1 MRMYDL
7 ILKKKQGGE
16 LSTDEIR
23 YMIEGFTEGSIPDY
37 QMSAMTMAIC
47 FRGMTPRET
56 VDLTLA
62 MRDSGDVLDLSGIK
76 GVKVDKH
83 STGGVGDKT
92 SLALTPI
99 IAALGVPVAKMSG
112 RGLGH
117 TGGTIDKLECFD
129 GFTTALSEEQ
139 FAGNVNTIGIAIAG
153 QTANLAPAD
162 KKLYALRDV
171 TATVDQMSL
180 IASSIMSKKLASG
193 SDAIVLDVKTGN
205 GAFMKKLEDSR
216 ALAKEMVSI
225 GTMAGKKTVAVIT
238 DMDQPLGRAV
248 GNSLEVR
255 EAIDTLRGEGPADFK
270 EVVFALGSQMLM
282 LAGRAADEKE
292 ARALMEGVIEDGSAL
307 DKFAQFV
314 RAQGGDAAP
323 VYDTSLLPVAGK
335 TLEVTAK
342 ESGYVHRILAEDI
355 GIACMTLG
363 GGRETKESAIDLSVG
378 IILEKK
384 NGDAV
389 EMMIKVKEPLPEEYP
404 LFHEGLILYTYLHLA
419 ADKPQTDALLG
430 AKVKGVAYETLIERN
445 GSIPLLAPMSQIA
458 GRLSIQEGAK
468 YLEKRFGG
476 EGVLLA
482 GVPGTPKANIVIL
495 GGGSVGTNACKIA
508 VGMGANVTIMDIN
521 LQRLAYLDDI
531 FGARIQTLVSNDA
544 NIEKA
549 VKEADLVIGCVL
561 IPGKSAPKI
570 FKKKYLK
577 EMKPG
582 AVFVD
587 VAVDQGGCG
596 ETTKVTYHDDPIFIE
611 DGVVHYC
618 VGNMPGAV
626 PRTSTIALTNAT
638 LSYGLQIAGK
648 GLEQACKD
656 NEVIY
661 SAINTYDGKLTCK
674 NVADS
679 FECYEYTDIKSVC

>member
-23 YMIEGFTEGSIPDY
+23 YMIEGFTEGNIPDY

-292 ARALMEGVIEDGSAL
+292 ARALMEGVIQDGSAL

-384 NGDAV
+384 NGNAVSAGEVLATIYGNDDAKMQAAY
-389 EMMIKVKEPLPEEYP
+389 EKIAHAYEIAKEPAAFVPVVREYIFPE
-404 LFHEGLILYTYLHLA
+404 
-419 ADKPQTDALLG
+419 
-430 AKVKGVAYETLIERN
+430 
-445 GSIPLLAPMSQIA
+445 
-458 GRLSIQEGAK
+458 
-468 YLEKRFGG
+468 
-476 EGVLLA
+476 
-482 GVPGTPKANIVIL
+482 
-495 GGGSVGTNACKIA
+495 
-508 VGMGANVTIMDIN
+508 
-521 LQRLAYLDDI
+521 
-531 FGARIQTLVSNDA
+531 
-544 NIEKA
+544 
-549 VKEADLVIGCVL
+549 
-561 IPGKSAPKI
+561 
-570 FKKKYLK
+570 
-577 EMKPG
+577 
-582 AVFVD
+582 
-587 VAVDQGGCG
+587 
-596 ETTKVTYHDDPIFIE
+596 
-611 DGVVHYC
+611 
-618 VGNMPGAV
+618 
-626 PRTSTIALTNAT
+626 
-638 LSYGLQIAGK
+638 
-648 GLEQACKD
+648 
-656 NEVIY
+656 
-661 SAINTYDGKLTCK
+661 
-674 NVADS
+674 
-679 FECYEYTDIKSVC
+679 

>member
-323 VYDTSLLPVAGK
+323 VYDTALLPVAGK

-389 EMMIKVKEPLPEEYP
+389 SDGEVLATIYGNDDAKMQAAYEKIAHAYEIAKEPAAFVPVVREYIFPE
-404 LFHEGLILYTYLHLA
+404 
-419 ADKPQTDALLG
+419 
-430 AKVKGVAYETLIERN
+430 
-445 GSIPLLAPMSQIA
+445 
-458 GRLSIQEGAK
+458 
-468 YLEKRFGG
+468 
-476 EGVLLA
+476 
-482 GVPGTPKANIVIL
+482 
-495 GGGSVGTNACKIA
+495 
-508 VGMGANVTIMDIN
+508 
-521 LQRLAYLDDI
+521 
-531 FGARIQTLVSNDA
+531 
-544 NIEKA
+544 
-549 VKEADLVIGCVL
+549 
-561 IPGKSAPKI
+561 
-570 FKKKYLK
+570 
-577 EMKPG
+577 
-582 AVFVD
+582 
-587 VAVDQGGCG
+587 
-596 ETTKVTYHDDPIFIE
+596 
-611 DGVVHYC
+611 
-618 VGNMPGAV
+618 
-626 PRTSTIALTNAT
+626 
-638 LSYGLQIAGK
+638 
-648 GLEQACKD
+648 
-656 NEVIY
+656 
-661 SAINTYDGKLTCK
+661 
-674 NVADS
+674 
-679 FECYEYTDIKSVC
+679 

>member
-389 EMMIKVKEPLPEEYP
+389 SDGEVLATIYGNDDAKIQAAYEKIAHAYEIAKEPAAFVPVVREYIFPE
-404 LFHEGLILYTYLHLA
+404 
-419 ADKPQTDALLG
+419 
-430 AKVKGVAYETLIERN
+430 
-445 GSIPLLAPMSQIA
+445 
-458 GRLSIQEGAK
+458 
-468 YLEKRFGG
+468 
-476 EGVLLA
+476 
-482 GVPGTPKANIVIL
+482 
-495 GGGSVGTNACKIA
+495 
-508 VGMGANVTIMDIN
+508 
-521 LQRLAYLDDI
+521 
-531 FGARIQTLVSNDA
+531 
-544 NIEKA
+544 
-549 VKEADLVIGCVL
+549 
-561 IPGKSAPKI
+561 
-570 FKKKYLK
+570 
-577 EMKPG
+577 
-582 AVFVD
+582 
-587 VAVDQGGCG
+587 
-596 ETTKVTYHDDPIFIE
+596 
-611 DGVVHYC
+611 
-618 VGNMPGAV
+618 
-626 PRTSTIALTNAT
+626 
-638 LSYGLQIAGK
+638 
-648 GLEQACKD
+648 
-656 NEVIY
+656 
-661 SAINTYDGKLTCK
+661 
-674 NVADS
+674 
-679 FECYEYTDIKSVC
+679 

>member
-117 TGGTIDKLECFD
+117 TGGTIDKLECLD

-389 EMMIKVKEPLPEEYP
+389 SDGEVLATIYGNDDAKMQAAYEKIAHAYEIAKEPAAFVPVVREYIFPE
-404 LFHEGLILYTYLHLA
+404 
-419 ADKPQTDALLG
+419 
-430 AKVKGVAYETLIERN
+430 
-445 GSIPLLAPMSQIA
+445 
-458 GRLSIQEGAK
+458 
-468 YLEKRFGG
+468 
-476 EGVLLA
+476 
-482 GVPGTPKANIVIL
+482 
-495 GGGSVGTNACKIA
+495 
-508 VGMGANVTIMDIN
+508 
-521 LQRLAYLDDI
+521 
-531 FGARIQTLVSNDA
+531 
-544 NIEKA
+544 
-549 VKEADLVIGCVL
+549 
-561 IPGKSAPKI
+561 
-570 FKKKYLK
+570 
-577 EMKPG
+577 
-582 AVFVD
+582 
-587 VAVDQGGCG
+587 
-596 ETTKVTYHDDPIFIE
+596 
-611 DGVVHYC
+611 
-618 VGNMPGAV
+618 
-626 PRTSTIALTNAT
+626 
-638 LSYGLQIAGK
+638 
-648 GLEQACKD
+648 
-656 NEVIY
+656 
-661 SAINTYDGKLTCK
+661 
-674 NVADS
+674 
-679 FECYEYTDIKSVC
+679 

>member
-47 FRGMTPRET
+47 FRGMTPHET

-76 GVKVDKH
+76 GIKVDKH

-389 EMMIKVKEPLPEEYP
+389 SDGEVLATIYGNDDAKMQAAYEKIAHAYEIAKEPAAFVPVVREYIFPE
-404 LFHEGLILYTYLHLA
+404 
-419 ADKPQTDALLG
+419 
-430 AKVKGVAYETLIERN
+430 
-445 GSIPLLAPMSQIA
+445 
-458 GRLSIQEGAK
+458 
-468 YLEKRFGG
+468 
-476 EGVLLA
+476 
-482 GVPGTPKANIVIL
+482 
-495 GGGSVGTNACKIA
+495 
-508 VGMGANVTIMDIN
+508 
-521 LQRLAYLDDI
+521 
-531 FGARIQTLVSNDA
+531 
-544 NIEKA
+544 
-549 VKEADLVIGCVL
+549 
-561 IPGKSAPKI
+561 
-570 FKKKYLK
+570 
-577 EMKPG
+577 
-582 AVFVD
+582 
-587 VAVDQGGCG
+587 
-596 ETTKVTYHDDPIFIE
+596 
-611 DGVVHYC
+611 
-618 VGNMPGAV
+618 
-626 PRTSTIALTNAT
+626 
-638 LSYGLQIAGK
+638 
-648 GLEQACKD
+648 
-656 NEVIY
+656 
-661 SAINTYDGKLTCK
+661 
-674 NVADS
+674 
-679 FECYEYTDIKSVC
+679 